1 MAKINIEKLE
11 VYANIGDFEYEKKMR
26 QKFLISIEMETD
38 FSRVAKTDDLNDT
51 IDYVKVINICKE
63 EMANPTDLIET
74 MVVSLAEK
82 IKTSFEKI
90 SSISVCIEK
99 PEAQLNLI
107 VDSVS
112 VSHQI
117 S

>member
-1 MAKINIEKLE
+1 MDTINIDKL
-11 VYANIGDFEYEKKMR
+11 VIYANIGDFEYEKKMR
-26 QKFLISIEMETD
+26 QKFLISIKMETD

-63 EMANPTDLIET
+63 EMNNPTDLIET
-74 MVVSLAEK
+74 MVVRLAEK
-82 IKTSFEKI
+82 IKTSFDNI
-90 SSISVCIEK
+90 NAIAVCIEK
-99 PEAQLNLI
+99 PEAQLNSI

-112 VSHQI
+112 VYHQI